1 MLTKHLVIIK
11 FGQLLRVIPYICA
24 LKIMRNYI
32 VYFLTALFLLF
43 VVESKINVRTL
54 NSNSVSHSS
63 QKLPK
68 RANRL
73 NQTYEK
79 LSIQQ
84 SFDDVSDACSLEL
97 YEEDF
102 QFSDTLQ
109 SIAVLACVFTLIYVY
124 GLESYKKL
132 KPTVHGFLSKLFN
145 SKRFILIRSIRI

>member
-1 MLTKHLVIIK
+1 M
-11 FGQLLRVIPYICA
+11 PYICA

-54 NSNSVSHSS
+54 NSNYTSHSS

-84 SFDDVSDACSLEL
+84 SFDDVSDSYSLEL
-97 YEEDF
+97 AEEDF
-102 QFSDTLQ
+102 QFSDSLH
-109 SIAVLACVFTLIYVY
+109 SIVALACVFTLIYIY
-124 GLESYKKL
+124 GLESYKKS
-132 KPTVHGFLSKLFN
+132 KPVIHGFLSDLFN
-145 SKRFILIRSIRI
+145 IKRFILVRSIRI

>member
-1 MLTKHLVIIK
+1 MLTISFVLNKN
-11 FGQLLRVIPYICA
+11 GQLITVMPYICA

-54 NSNSVSHSS
+54 NSNSTSHS

-84 SFDDVSDACSLEL
+84 SFDDVSDAYSLEL
-97 YEEDF
+97 SEEDF
-102 QFSDTLQ
+102 QFSDTLH

-132 KPTVHGFLSKLFN
+132 KPTIHGFLSELFN